1 MSDLTIASKPTQETP
16 VITDGSH
23 CASSGWMMVAV
34 RPAGRRVVIVG
45 SGPVARRRAELFV
58 SRGAMVEMFDPSLE
72 TDTPLPDGVAAQ
84 QRVLTRQDLKGAWLA
99 IVATNDMAT
108 NRQVS
113 QWCDEIGVAC
123 NRADNAEEGTLAVP
137 AVVEGEPG
145 WKVGI
150 LGGEAGPLF
159 SVWLKGVLGEVA
171 DTAQVERVYAALAD
185 ARQRLEDS
193 ALTQEERAVRLRQV
207 LANALEEAQTTAEP
221 QPEIK
226 PFP

>member
-1 MSDLTIASKPTQETP
+1 MTEA
-16 VITDGSH
+16 SH

-45 SGPVARRRAELFV
+45 SGPLARRRAELFV
-58 SRGAMVEMFDPSLE
+58 SRGAMVEMFDPRLE
-72 TDTPLPDGVAAQ
+72 KDASLPDGVAAQ
-84 QRVLTRQDLKGAWLA
+84 QRVLTRRDLKGAWLA
-99 IVATNDMAT
+99 IVATNDITT

-113 QWCDEIGVAC
+113 QWCDEIGIAC

-159 SVWLKGVLGEVA
+159 SVWLKGLLTEVA
-171 DTAQVERVYAALAD
+171 DTEHVERVFVALAD

-193 ALTQEERAVRLRQV
+193 ALTQEERAVRLREV
-207 LANALEEAQTTAEP
+207 LANALEGQTTAEP
-221 QPEIK
+221 QLE
-226 PFP
+226 